1 MSYERFA
8 KEISNNFLHNQ
19 EQSER
24 LLKFFFEELSR
35 SLATPFPVT
44 FRGFGTF
51 KRIEKPPRRYRNVHT
66 GKIEV
71 SPSYKTVEFIPSES
85 LLNRL

>member
-8 KEISNNFLHNQ
+8 KEISKNFLHNQ

-51 KRIEKPPRRYRNVHT
+51 KRVKLPPRKYYDINS
-66 GKIEV
+66 GKM
-71 SPSYKTVEFIPSES
+71 KTRAETKTIEFIPSEN
-85 LLNRL
+85 LIGRL